1 MAAHKRKRSVSE
13 LCASPSSVSSFDSP
27 PRVNSSITNP
37 FTIMA
42 SAPIHLHSRTMKRF
56 RDNRPSAQIIHQ
68 RTLNMLYSAQ
78 NQTQHAEIQSEHMQ
92 TEAQTTRPEST
103 QQSLHRF
110 WNISSAPSASTST
123 LNQTELAPTNCDDCG
138 VSLNGGDNG
147 MDVDGFDNEDHS
159 CGACGKHVCF
169 SCSVSNLGEQK
180 RCLRCAG
187 RNDTTSHNSATG
199 QTAMAF

>member
-1 MAAHKRKRSVSE
+1 
-13 LCASPSSVSSFDSP
+13 
-27 PRVNSSITNP
+27 
-37 FTIMA
+37 
-42 SAPIHLHSRTMKRF
+42 
-56 RDNRPSAQIIHQ
+56 
-68 RTLNMLYSAQ
+68 MLYSAQ
-78 NQTQHAEIQSEHMQ
+78 NQSQHAEIQSEHMQ

-138 VSLNGGDNG
+138 VGLTGVDNG
-147 MDVDGFDNEDHS
+147 MEVDGFDNEDHS

-187 RNDTTSHNSATG
+187 RNDTTSHNSVNG